1 MTRFVTNDHDVAKR
15 LRVAHL
21 TGRLIT
27 GTAGDISFT
36 QARVHSV
43 KRDFLSRVGSW
54 TIEIEQD
61 LPEST

>member
-21 TGRLIT
+21 IGRLIT
-27 GTAGDISFT
+27 GTAGEISFT
-36 QARVHSV
+36 QARVRSV
-43 KRDFLSRVGSW
+43 QRDLLAKVGSW

-61 LPEST
+61 LLESA